1 LRAPLTLDYYSKFDR
16 NNRREEFLNLFRTL
30 RPRFDDED
38 GTMEEAAFRIL
49 VDRKGSKTF
58 TLKEV
63 DDNLD
68 FLYQEGKLM
77 KSDGI
82 LYIID

>member
-1 LRAPLTLDYYSKFDR
+1 
-16 NNRREEFLNLFRTL
+16 
-30 RPRFDDED
+30 
-38 GTMEEAAFRIL
+38 MEEAAFRIL
-49 VDRKGSKTF
+49 VDRRATKTF
-58 TLKEV
+58 SLKEL

-68 FLYQEGKLM
+68 FLVREGKLM

>member
-1 LRAPLTLDYYSKFDR
+1 
-16 NNRREEFLNLFRTL
+16 LFRTL

-38 GTMEEAAFRIL
+38 GTMEEAAFRML
-49 VDRKGSKTF
+49 VDRNASKTF
-58 TLKEV
+58 ALKEV
-63 DDNLD
+63 DDNLE